1 MSYQLQNHFVT
12 IPNHYVTVNAHKFKN
27 NFFSSILN
35 FVSKSIAVSFGNMI
49 NDHDMRQA
57 LIPIYEKNIQIKR
70 TKKYRP

>member
-1 MSYQLQNHFVT
+1 MSYQLQNHCVM
-12 IPNHYVTVNAHKFKN
+12 IPNRYVTVNAHKFKN

-49 NDHDMRQA
+49 NDHDMRQ
-57 LIPIYEKNIQIKR
+57 EQKNIQIKR